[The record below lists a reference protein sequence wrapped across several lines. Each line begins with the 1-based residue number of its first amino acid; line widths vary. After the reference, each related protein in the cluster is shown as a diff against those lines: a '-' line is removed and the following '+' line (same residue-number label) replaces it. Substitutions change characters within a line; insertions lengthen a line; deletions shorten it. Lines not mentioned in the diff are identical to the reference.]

1 MWSPLLFAVGL
12 ALAGGIAWIGVVEG
26 RSEAEVNEAMAL
38 ARQGRHDEATTSFRG
53 LAAEGKVDEARRVRF
68 ALALLESG
76 DLSGAEAI
84 QATFSGGK
92 IDAGL
97 AGRWNEAFKA
107 EQAALTAYREGI
119 RALAQGDEGQAWP
132 KLDRALANLGK
143 AKRPH
148 FPATRGEARL
158 HLAAA
163 YLAPP
168 VDPGRLERAEALLA
182 AAADGPAP
190 EAGAVKAAVRSLR
203 GDLAGARAEAAAL
216 SGKGLPKDFQLL
228 VLEVRRAAAAGAA
241 ERAAVAKEADGID
254 VTGLDED
261 DKPRVEALRA
271 P

>member
-182 AAADGPAP
+182 AADGPAP

-261 DKPRVEALRA
+261 DKLRVEALRA